1 MDTGSPDTRTTAGGV
16 SASRAAA
23 AFRRAKLLTG
33 CYLAVSVATL
43 AAIALLRDD
52 SAAVNDAVWVRGC
65 VVVASAVVTLLCA
78 VRAARGD
85 RGAYRRLRAV
95 SAVMVVAIAVIIAL
109 PGTFPLWMKIDQGV
123 CGVLLLGVVLLVNG
137 RHARTAFA
145 AAA

>member
-1 MDTGSPDTRTTAGGV
+1 MDTGSPDIRTSAGGG
-16 SASRAAA
+16 SPRAAA

-43 AAIALLRDD
+43 AAIVLLRDD
-52 SAAVNDAVWVRGC
+52 AGAVNDAVWVRGC
-65 VVVASAVVTLLCA
+65 IVVASAVVTFLCA

-109 PGTFPLWMKIDQGV
+109 PGTFPVWMKIDQGV
-123 CGVLLLGVVLLVNG
+123 CGALLLAVVLLVNS

-145 AAA
+145 AAR